1 MGMKIINGYHTYD
14 NADEYDDAMA
24 EWHQTGF
31 ELSLLKDSES
41 PEDYKAM
48 MDEHMADKH
57 RMAKEV
63 FYDPVFKGIE
73 EDYDIP
79 FQASPKGTTA

>member
-31 ELSLLKDSES
+31 ELSLLESSET
-41 PEDYKAM
+41 PEEYKKM
-48 MDEHMADKH
+48 MDEHMASEPA
-57 RMAKEV
+57 MTEEV
-63 FYDPVFKGIE
+63 FYGHVFTCI
-73 EDYDIP
+73 DRR
-79 FQASPKGTTA
+79 A